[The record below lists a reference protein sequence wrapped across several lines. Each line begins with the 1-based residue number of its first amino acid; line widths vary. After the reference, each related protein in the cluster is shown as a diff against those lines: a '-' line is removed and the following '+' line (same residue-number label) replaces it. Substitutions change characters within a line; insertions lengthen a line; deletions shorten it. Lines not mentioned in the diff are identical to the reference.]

1 MLDGAGCTDKE
12 MFVFLSDCLP
22 GVMERMAQQGLI
34 PVGSTSADFA
44 AFQNAEMAKFRKIIQ
59 DANIKISN

>member
-1 MLDGAGCTDKE
+1 MPTEVVATLNRGIAE
-12 MFVFLSDCLP
+12 AINMP
-22 GVMERMAQQGLI
+22 GVMDRMAQQGLI

-44 AFQNAEMAKFRKIIQ
+44 AFQSAEMAKYQKIIQ

>member
-1 MLDGAGCTDKE
+1 
-12 MFVFLSDCLP
+12 
-22 GVMERMAQQGLI
+22 MERMAQQGLI

-44 AFQNAEMAKFRKIIQ
+44 AFQNAEMAKFRKIIE